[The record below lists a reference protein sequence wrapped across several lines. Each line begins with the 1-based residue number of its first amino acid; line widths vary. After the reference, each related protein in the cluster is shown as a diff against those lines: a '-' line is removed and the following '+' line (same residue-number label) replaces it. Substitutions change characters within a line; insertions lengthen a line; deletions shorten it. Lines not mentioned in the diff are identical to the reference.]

1 MWQGTPSHHC
11 AKSFTLIEL
20 LLTLALQ
27 ATFST
32 VAYLL
37 TALMDKRNRGLD
49 LQRWLREIRRA
60 VDACK
65 EASHDSRLEKTVS
78 DSVHPPSLQ
87 VLIERGTSSTCACI
101 PKRDKPCCVI
111 TRPPF
116 SKHWAHT
123 ARPHSLQ
130 ILLERRSLRRA
141 FARPLAGTANW
152 GGGRQA
158 IRANQLSVINHSF
171 TGQGCYQGWMFLS
184 GPGQN
189 NSATCITPMGD
200 QLTPDAN

>member
-78 DSVHPPSLQ
+78 GSVHPPSLQ
-87 VLIERGTSSTCACI
+87 VLIERGTSQHL
-101 PKRDKPCCVI
+101 RL
-111 TRPPF
+111 
-116 SKHWAHT
+116 HT
-123 ARPHSLQ
+123 KA
-130 ILLERRSLRRA
+130 
-141 FARPLAGTANW
+141 
-152 GGGRQA
+152 RQA
-158 IRANQLSVINHSF
+158 VLRDHSSSIRQTLRPYRAPPLSANPSGAPLPASGLCSPTGRHGQLGWRAPCHSRQSTLSHQLQLYRARLLSRVDVSVWPWAEQLCNLHHSH
-171 TGQGCYQGWMFLS
+171 GR
-184 GPGQN
+184 
-189 NSATCITPMGD
+189 SANP
-200 QLTPDAN
+200 

>member
-60 VDACK
+60 VDAAK
-65 EASHDSRLEKTVS
+65 KPATTVALKKLSVAAS
-78 DSVHPPSLQ
+78 
-87 VLIERGTSSTCACI
+87 
-101 PKRDKPCCVI
+101 
-111 TRPPF
+111 TRPPC
-116 SKHWAHT
+116 K
-123 ARPHSLQ
+123 
-130 ILLERRSLRRA
+130 
-141 FARPLAGTANW
+141 
-152 GGGRQA
+152 
-158 IRANQLSVINHSF
+158 
-171 TGQGCYQGWMFLS
+171 Y
-184 GPGQN
+184 
-189 NSATCITPMGD
+189 
-200 QLTPDAN
+200 

>member
-87 VLIERGTSSTCACI
+87 VLIERGTPQHLRLHTKAGQAVLRDHSSSIRQTLGPYRAPPTLCKSFWSAA
-101 PKRDKPCCVI
+101 PCVGVLLAHWPARSTGVAGAMPFAPINSQSSITALQGKAVI
-111 TRPPF
+111 KGGCFCLALGRTTLQL
-116 SKHWAHT
+116 A
-123 ARPHSLQ
+123 SLPWE
-130 ILLERRSLRRA
+130 IS
-141 FARPLAGTANW
+141 
-152 GGGRQA
+152 
-158 IRANQLSVINHSF
+158 
-171 TGQGCYQGWMFLS
+171 
-184 GPGQN
+184 
-189 NSATCITPMGD
+189 
-200 QLTPDAN
+200 

>member
-60 VDACK
+60 VDA
-65 EASHDSRLEKTVS
+65 L
-78 DSVHPPSLQ
+78 
-87 VLIERGTSSTCACI
+87 
-101 PKRDKPCCVI
+101 
-111 TRPPF
+111 
-116 SKHWAHT
+116 
-123 ARPHSLQ
+123 
-130 ILLERRSLRRA
+130 
-141 FARPLAGTANW
+141 
-152 GGGRQA
+152 
-158 IRANQLSVINHSF
+158 
-171 TGQGCYQGWMFLS
+171 
-184 GPGQN
+184 
-189 NSATCITPMGD
+189 
-200 QLTPDAN
+200 

>member
-87 VLIERGTSSTCACI
+87 VLIERGTSQHL
-101 PKRDKPCCVI
+101 RL
-111 TRPPF
+111 
-116 SKHWAHT
+116 HT
-123 ARPHSLQ
+123 KA
-130 ILLERRSLRRA
+130 
-141 FARPLAGTANW
+141 
-152 GGGRQA
+152 RQA
-158 IRANQLSVINHSF
+158 VLRDHSSSIRQTLGPYRAPPLSANPSGAPLPASGLCSPTGRHGQMGWRAQLSVINHSF